1 MFHLKVAKEKKNL
14 KIKIAVFSYS
24 LQVLPYF
31 RLFQESR
38 HVPRVNGFYEY
49 PRCYKAIQA
58 EQMECLI
65 FQDLAESR
73 FIMIDKND
81 LTVEHILLVMK
92 LIGKFHAI
100 SFALKDQQP
109 EKFEEIASGLHEP
122 MFKANYIL
130 ENSSIALNS
139 AAINAI
145 NSITDEKDAHLLE
158 ALLKLYEK
166 TQYEIILEC
175 IDADLAE
182 PYAVITHGDMWSNN
196 TMFRV
201 DDDNK
206 PKRAYLI
213 DWQLVKLKG
222 CEFFKY
228 YRNSFHLYCIFC
240 CGVTFASSSVDRHDM
255 RHQCS
260 I

>member
-1 MFHLKVAKEKKNL
+1 MRVTKQKKCFKNVL

-24 LQVLPYF
+24 LQILPYF

-58 EQMECLI
+58 EQMECLF
-65 FQDLAESR
+65 FQDLAERR
-73 FIMIDKND
+73 FTMIDKND

-92 LIGKFHAI
+92 SIGKFHAI

-109 EKFEEIASGLHEP
+109 EKFEEIASELHEP

-130 ENSSIALNS
+130 QNTSIAFNS
-139 AAINAI
+139 AAINTI
-145 NSITDEKDAHLLE
+145 NSITDEKDAHLLK

-175 IDADLAE
+175 IDAELAE

-196 TMFRV
+196 TMFRL

-206 PKRAYLI
+206 PKRACLI
-213 DWQLVKLKG
+213 DWQLVKLNG
-222 CEFFKY
+222 FEFFISHFEEILSICIAY
-228 YRNSFHLYCIFC
+228 FAGVISLYN
-240 CGVTFASSSVDRHDM
+240 G
-255 RHQCS
+255 Q
-260 I
+260 